1 MSVDVNCDIHLI
13 VDVIKLTEIITP
25 VYKRDVAKLAALQT
39 FSKVLWIYPS
49 FLEISKTLKRQ
60 TKLHM
65 QIVKRDIP

>member
-39 FSKVLWIYPS
+39 FSKVL
-49 FLEISKTLKRQ
+49 
-60 TKLHM
+60 
-65 QIVKRDIP
+65 